1 MNCKVKTL
9 KVAVQSTGRA
19 GEFGDPTGGGE
30 DDGSH
35 RCITEDGVLVGFSME
50 AIAAF
55 GEGDLAVGGVVD
67 AEPGR
72 QAVTGSRL
80 GGREPSM

>member
-1 MNCKVKTL
+1 M
-9 KVAVQSTGRA
+9 AVQSTGRA
-19 GEFGDPTGGGE
+19 GEFGDPTSGGE

-35 RCITEDGVLVGFSME
+35 WCITEDGVLVGFSME

-55 GEGDLAVGGVVD
+55 GEGDLAVGGVVHAAED
-67 AEPGR
+67 VEPGR
-72 QAVTGSRL
+72 QAVTGGSRL

>member
-1 MNCKVKTL
+1 M
-9 KVAVQSTGRA
+9 AVQSTGRT
-19 GEFGDPTGGGE
+19 GEFGDPTSGGE

-35 RCITEDGVLVGFSME
+35 WCITEDEVLVGFSME
-50 AIAAF
+50 AF

-67 AEPGR
+67 AAEGVEPGR
-72 QAVTGSRL
+72 QAVTGGSRL